1 MSGAYVHDN
10 AFAAYGS
17 DDLAAD
23 QDAAIE
29 IFDVDFIQTGDM
41 DTDTGTLIIEMV
53 DADGRDVER
62 THRDVPEE
70 LYEAWEHHGFAPA
83 MYAMEI
89 EEVYPFSA
97 LYDDEDEGE
106 DED

>member
-1 MSGAYVHDN
+1 MSGAYTNDN

-17 DDLAAD
+17 DAQDD
-23 QDAAIE
+23 QEATIE

-41 DTDTGTLIIEMV
+41 DADTGTLIIEMM
-53 DADGRDVER
+53 DAEGRDVER

-70 LYEAWEHHGFAPA
+70 LYESWEHHGFAPA
-83 MYAMEI
+83 MYALEI

-97 LYDDEDEGE
+97 IYDDDEDED
-106 DED
+106 DEE